1 MLGFR
6 RQGRGSPM
14 SSDEIVLSVKN
25 LSKHYE
31 IYEKPGDRLKQFIFP
46 KVARLFGGTPKK
58 YYREFAA
65 LDNVSFDIK
74 KGETVGIIGRNGSG
88 KSTLLQI
95 ICGTLFPSNGEIFR
109 KGRIAALLEL
119 GSGFNPE
126 FTGKENVYLNA

>member
-1 MLGFR
+1 
-6 RQGRGSPM
+6 M
-14 SSDEIVLSVKN
+14 SSEEIVISIKN

-46 KVARLFGGTPKK
+46 RVARLFGRTPKK

-65 LDNVSFDIK
+65 LNNISFDIK

-95 ICGTLFPSNGEIFR
+95 IC
-109 KGRIAALLEL
+109 
-119 GSGFNPE
+119 
-126 FTGKENVYLNA
+126 